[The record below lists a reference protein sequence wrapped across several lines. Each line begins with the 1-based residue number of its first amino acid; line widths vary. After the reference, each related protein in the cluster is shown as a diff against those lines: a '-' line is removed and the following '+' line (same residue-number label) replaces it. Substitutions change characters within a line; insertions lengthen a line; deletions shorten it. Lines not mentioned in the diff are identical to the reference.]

1 MIINGNF
8 GSYEIINKVAE
19 TDCYRL
25 YLCVKEDFNLYCLLQ
40 IAASK
45 EMNGRLERA
54 AYILKKLKKS
64 ADEAE
69 EEYAKAKTDPKG
81 KLNYDLGFP
90 ELLDSFICQDQG
102 ERWVNIL
109 AFRGVE
115 NASKMVPLINITD
128 KDLLRVDLRTSAWIM
143 GKPLK
148 LFVLTHYEGISVGLT
163 NGANILIEP
172 DSHYVLF
179 FDWSSAVVDR
189 KTVPKEVRRKEISEV
204 AQAVITALGG
214 DYATKTL
221 PDDGVEGFDQ
231 YAKYLFELADGR
243 EDDPQAAHENFYKIV
258 DSIWKREFYP
268 FTTKPL
274 ILERGSKH
282 CDKKA
287 NMDFSEGVDLS

>member
-25 YLCVKEDFNLYCLLQ
+25 YLCVKEGFNLYCLLQ
-40 IAASK
+40 IAASR

-69 EEYAKAKTDPKG
+69 EEYAKVKTDPKG

-90 ELLDSFICQDQG
+90 DLLDSFICQDQG
-102 ERWVNIL
+102 ERWINIL

-115 NASKMVPLINITD
+115 NAGKMVPLINITD
-128 KDLLRVDLRTSAWIM
+128 KDRLRVDLRTSAWIM
-143 GKPLK
+143 GKALK

-179 FDWSSAVVDR
+179 FDWSSAVVHR
-189 KTVPKEVRRKEISEV
+189 KTVPEEMRRKEISEV

-214 DYATKTL
+214 DYETRTL
-221 PDDGVEGFDQ
+221 PNDGDENSDQ
-231 YAKYLFELADGR
+231 YAKYFFELADGR
-243 EDDPQAAHENFYKIV
+243 EGDPQAAHENFYKIV

-274 ILERGSKH
+274 ILERRPKSW
-282 CDKKA
+282 DKKA
-287 NMDFSEGVDLS
+287 SMDFVEGIDLS